1 MAVPEQI
8 RKQSEAVQELY
19 KQLNTTD
26 EGTTEVVADS
36 KEDDAPAADEARPEA
51 NSAKDEATTPSA
63 SEHGAK
69 DGSEDYAQKYRT
81 LQGMYNADIAR
92 LQAAKR
98 DSEARLTQMEQ
109 LLASLQAQGTSAPAP
124 AAQPKAA
131 PTYLS
136 DNDKAEYGESIDV
149 MRKVSREELYPI
161 IDKISALESTLNSL
175 SANLNTA
182 VLPQVQRVAQQQAMS
197 AEERFWNVLGEQVP
211 NWQQINNDQGFQSW
225 LLEIDPMTGAS
236 RQTYLEQAQQALDA
250 TRVVA
255 FFRAYTSLTGKHT
268 ATTDAQPN
276 RSASELERQVTPG
289 RSRASGTPAGQ
300 APKTYSPEDIKKFF
314 ADVRQGKYKGREAER
329 DRIERDIFAAQQD
342 GRIVVNS

>member
-19 KQLNTTD
+19 KQLNSTD
-26 EGTTEVVADS
+26 EGTVDTAADS
-36 KEDDAPAADEARPEA
+36 KADDESVVSEAKPEA
-51 NSAKDEATTPSA
+51 DSAKDDAVVQGA

-98 DSEARLTQMEQ
+98 ESESRLTQMEQ
-109 LLASLQAQGTSAPAP
+109 LLSSLQAQGESTPAP
-124 AAQPKAA
+124 ASQPKAA
-131 PTYLS
+131 PAYLS

-161 IDKISALESTLNSL
+161 IDKISALEATLNSL

-197 AEERFWNVLGEQVP
+197 AEERFWNVLGQQVP

-225 LLEIDPMTGAS
+225 LLEIDPMTGSS
-236 RQTYLEQAQQALDA
+236 RQVYLEQAQQALDA
-250 TRVVA
+250 NRVVA
-255 FFRAYTSLTGKHT
+255 FFRTYSSMTGKHV

-276 RSASELERQVTPG
+276 RSASELERQVSPG
-289 RSRASGTPAGQ
+289 RSRAAGTPTGQ

-314 ADVRQGKYKGREAER
+314 GDVRQGKYKGREAER